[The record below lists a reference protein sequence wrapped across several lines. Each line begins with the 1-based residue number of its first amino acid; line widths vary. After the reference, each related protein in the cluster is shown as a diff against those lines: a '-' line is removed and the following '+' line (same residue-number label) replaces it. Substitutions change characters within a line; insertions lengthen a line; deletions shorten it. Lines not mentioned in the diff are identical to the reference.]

1 MVDKPNDKPN
11 ADSTTDRPDKLGDG
25 EFGELA
31 ARLDRL
37 WPEVI
42 APTVAEPTVPE
53 SVLPESVLPS
63 GNRRVAHYDLV
74 RVLGSGAFGVV
85 YLANDTQLH
94 RQVAL
99 KLPRPEVLI
108 NEEKRKRFSSEAT
121 LAARLNHPGIVPV
134 YEADLTG
141 ATPYIASA
149 FCDGPTL
156 ADWMANQ
163 TEPTSWVE
171 VIELVAKIAD
181 AVDYA
186 HEQGISHRDLKP
198 ANLLLVPGERRLPEN
213 NALVS
218 NALVIENDALAN
230 YEPRVADFGLAKLAD
245 AGLTDTRSS
254 LLIGTPHYMA
264 PEQLDRGAT
273 SDSPAATDVYSLGVI
288 LFELLTGQLPIEGES
303 YIEVLD
309 SIRRT
314 PAIRLRKLRE
324 NVPRDLESIVV
335 KCLKKNPAA
344 RYDSAAELAADLR
357 RCGEGEPI
365 LAKRLGLL
373 EKMGYW
379 CTRPQRIRDAGWF
392 TVWSQLIWAFWT
404 FTTLVCSPWYGIVNA
419 SEVRLILIQVAA
431 VVLLIHLPLAWVGL
445 QTVRGKPW
453 ARWLGLGLTLW
464 NIPGFIISILSG
476 PLLFKS
482 LYSGRDSYFGF
493 IIFFM
498 LLVCFS
504 IQAFLFA
511 CAIAAGRRR
520 NDFRA

>member
-1 MVDKPNDKPN
+1 M
-11 ADSTTDRPDKLGDG
+11 
-25 EFGELA
+25 
-31 ARLDRL
+31 
-37 WPEVI
+37 
-42 APTVAEPTVPE
+42 
-53 SVLPESVLPS
+53 LPESVLPG

-85 YLANDTQLH
+85 YLAKDTQLR

-108 NEEKRKRFSSEAT
+108 DEEKRKRFSSEAT

-156 ADWMANQ
+156 ADWMASQ
-163 TEPTSWVE
+163 TEPTSWIE
-171 VIELVAKIAD
+171 AIELVAKVAD
-181 AVDYA
+181 AIDYA
-186 HEQGISHRDLKP
+186 HDQGISHRDLKP
-198 ANLLLVPGERRLPEN
+198 ANLLLVPSERRLPE
-213 NALVS
+213 S

-245 AGLTDTRSS
+245 ASLTDTRSS

-273 SDSPAATDVYSLGVI
+273 SDLPAATDVYSLGVI

-324 NVPRDLESIVV
+324 KVPRDLESIVA
-335 KCLKKNPAA
+335 KCLEKNPAA
-344 RYDSAAELAADLR
+344 RYSSAAELAADLR
-357 RCGEGEPI
+357 RCGEGKPI
-365 LAKRLGLL
+365 LAKRLGVL
-373 EKMGYW
+373 EKMRYW
-379 CTRPQRIRDAGWF
+379 CTQPQRIRDAGWF

-404 FTTLVCSPWYGIVNA
+404 FCTLVSSPWYGIINA
-419 SEVRLILIQVAA
+419 SEVRFILVQVAA
-431 VVLLIHLPLAWVGL
+431 VVLLIHLPLAWVGR

-453 ARWLGLGLTLW
+453 ARWFGLGYTLF
-464 NIPGFIISILSG
+464 NIPGFIISIVSG
-476 PLLFKS
+476 PLVFKT
-482 LYSGRDSYFGF
+482 LYHGKDTYFGF

-520 NDFRA
+520 KDFRA